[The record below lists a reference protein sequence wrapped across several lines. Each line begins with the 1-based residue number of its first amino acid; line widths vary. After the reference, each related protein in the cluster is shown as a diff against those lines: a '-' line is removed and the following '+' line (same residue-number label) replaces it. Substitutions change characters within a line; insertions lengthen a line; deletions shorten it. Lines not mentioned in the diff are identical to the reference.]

1 MIALALTLTLST
13 VKPGLMVLD
22 PDAKGASAVEVAVVA
37 TAVANGARD
46 LDTFEVMTA
55 NDVRTM
61 LGVERQRQLMGSS
74 ADSANLAE
82 SLGARYVISS
92 TATKAGTAL
101 EVDLRLLDTAN
112 GKVLSQKKSDPLAK
126 PADVSPAVQG
136 LTQELLGVLLANE
149 QGSVLVRASE
159 EGAEVRVDG
168 KLVGSTPMATPLN
181 FARGRH
187 RLEVAKDGFITAF
200 KPIEIRHNQTTVE
213 DVRLVP
219 SPDYISAYEARNKRM
234 RIGAWVTA
242 ISAVALIGTAVI
254 LDRAVTED
262 IFLKQ
267 FTPRQKALVA
277 QGQQT
282 AAQAGFSGGLATTY
296 GECAQDLAKCDTEAR
311 AAKSSVETWQAVTI
325 ATALTGVAVGALSA
339 YFWIA
344 GEDPGRYS
352 RVSFNFAPLRE
363 GGAFSLS
370 GSF

>member
-22 PDAKGASAVEVAVVA
+22 PDAKGASPVEVAVVA

-61 LGVERQRQLMGSS
+61 LGVERQRQLMGN
-74 ADSANLAE
+74 ATESANLAE
-82 SLGARYVISS
+82 SMGARYVISS
-92 TATKAGTAL
+92 TATKAGAGL
-101 EVDLRLLDTAN
+101 EVDLRLLDTAS

-168 KLVGSTPMATPLN
+168 KLLGSTPMSAPLN
-181 FARGRH
+181 LARGRH
-187 RLEVAKDGFITAF
+187 RLEVAKDGFITTF
-200 KPIEIRHNQTTVE
+200 RPIEIRHNQTSVE

-234 RIGAWVTA
+234 RIGAWVTT
-242 ISAVALIGTAVI
+242 ISAVVLVGTAFI
-254 LDRAVTED
+254 LDRAVTEN
-262 IFLKQ
+262 IFASE
-267 FTPRQKALVA
+267 FTPRQKALVV

-282 AAQAGFSGGLATTY
+282 AAQAGFSGEPAKTY
-296 GECAQDLAKCDTEAR
+296 DVCAKDLSACHERAKGAQ
-311 AAKSSVETWQAVTI
+311 ASVQTWQAVSI
-325 ATALTGVAVGALSA
+325 AMALAGVGVGALSA

-352 RVSFNFAPLRE
+352 RVSLNVAPLRD

-370 GSF
+370 GTF